1 MRELTSFA
9 ILFAS
14 LRFSDDY
21 ETNKTLITRKNFIKE
36 ALRFYGLYLK
46 PLPLPNVTT
55 LLTYMITS
63 GNYVPSS
70 DWTYG
75 QQVDVQ
81 SAEVLLKLGF
91 NHECASPA
99 NIAAIF
105 FRTSPGL
112 DDYNNMDFA
121 YAQDLAKTTRANIE
135 GSINNDE
142 NTETADM
149 NQLPDSF
156 YPV

>member
-9 ILFAS
+9 IPFAS

-63 GNYVPSS
+63 GNYVPAT

-91 NHECASPA
+91 
-99 NIAAIF
+99 
-105 FRTSPGL
+105 T
-112 DDYNNMDFA
+112 
-121 YAQDLAKTTRANIE
+121 KV
-135 GSINNDE
+135 SIC
-142 NTETADM
+142 
-149 NQLPDSF
+149 L
-156 YPV
+156 VR